1 MPNVFQTMELSEISQ
16 RLTFLDEER
25 RKDKELVSTLT
36 ERLEAQTG
44 KLQAQA
50 RQIQELEGILA
61 STRAE
66 LVKFSQV
73 DRAMEQLRQEL
84 TLLVENS
91 DEKREKAHRELSRL
105 RQVEQE
111 SFSRQIAELRQD
123 IKPIP
128 RYDEEIQS
136 LHAELSRVNASVIS
150 LQHQSAEL
158 GKRVDD
164 RMQSVVYMEEQRR
177 QDSRRITQLESD
189 ATALNKKTNDLGS
202 KLPLLEELIQ
212 AKRKE
217 LDRAAEL
224 LEEQG
229 QVIENQR
236 VTEFRWERQVAEWGK
251 LVEEIKQESTSMT
264 TQTVRLREQ
273 SELVRRA
280 LADLDPFR
288 ERIER
293 RQDEMAEMQRIA
305 EDRQKRVME
314 EWQTEREKQWDRFK
328 LENDERWRE
337 NVRLNEKRFTQVQ
350 TLEEYVL
357 QLTPQIQRLWEVQE
371 AWAQAYMV
379 GPREW
384 IAAWDQMVKQRP
396 TMPESFRSI
405 SRKPDKMPKIRPLPV
420 RAEPETKAQGKASAQ
435 TKEDEKGA

>member
-1 MPNVFQTMELSEISQ
+1 MELSELSQ

-25 RKDKELVSTLT
+25 RKDKELISTLL

-44 KLQAQA
+44 KLQVQA
-50 RQIQELEGILA
+50 RQIQELEGLLN

-66 LVKFSQV
+66 LVKFAQI

-84 TLLVENS
+84 TLLIETNE
-91 DEKREKAHRELSRL
+91 EKREKAHRELSRL

-111 SFSRQIAELRQD
+111 TFTRQIAEIRKEM
-123 IKPIP
+123 KPLP
-128 RYDEEIQS
+128 RYDEEITS
-136 LHAELSRVNASVIS
+136 LHAELSRLNAPVIM
-150 LQHQSAEL
+150 LQHQLAEL
-158 GKRVDD
+158 DKRLED
-164 RMQSVVYMEEQRR
+164 RMQSVVYLEEQRR
-177 QDSRRITQLESD
+177 QDSRRIAQLESD
-189 ATALNKKTNDLGS
+189 ATALNKKSDDLAS
-202 KLPLLEELIQ
+202 KLPLIEESIQ

-229 QVIENQR
+229 RVIENQR

-251 LVEEIKQESTSMT
+251 LVEEIKQETVNLTSQM
-264 TQTVRLREQ
+264 VRTREQ
-273 SELVRRA
+273 HELVRRA

-305 EDRQKRVME
+305 EDRQKRVVE
-314 EWQTEREKQWDRFK
+314 EWHTERQKEWDRFR

-337 NVRLNEKRFTQVQ
+337 NARFNERRSAHVQAIENYLLQLSPQVQ
-350 TLEEYVL
+350 A
-357 QLTPQIQRLWEVQE
+357 LWEVQE
-371 AWAQAYMV
+371 AWVQAFMV

-384 IAAWDQMVKQRP
+384 TATWDKLIKQRP
-396 TMPESFRSI
+396 PMPESFKAVA
-405 SRKPDKMPKIRPLPV
+405 RKPENLPKIRPLP
-420 RAEPETKAQGKASAQ
+420 SAQ
-435 TKEDEKGA
+435 SPKDDEQGE

>member
-1 MPNVFQTMELSEISQ
+1 MPTVFQTMELSELSQ

-25 RKDKELVSTLT
+25 RKDKELISTLL

-44 KLQAQA
+44 KLQVQA
-50 RQIQELEGILA
+50 RQIQELEGLLN

-66 LVKFSQV
+66 LVKFAQI

-84 TLLVENS
+84 TLLIETNE
-91 DEKREKAHRELSRL
+91 EKREKAHRELSRL

-111 SFSRQIAELRQD
+111 TFTRQIAEIRKEM
-123 IKPIP
+123 KPLP
-128 RYDEEIQS
+128 RYDEEITS
-136 LHAELSRVNASVIS
+136 LHAELSRLNAPVIM
-150 LQHQSAEL
+150 LQHQLAEL
-158 GKRVDD
+158 DKRLED
-164 RMQSVVYMEEQRR
+164 RMQSVVYLEEQRR
-177 QDSRRITQLESD
+177 QDSRRIAQLESD
-189 ATALNKKTNDLGS
+189 ATALNKKSDDLAS
-202 KLPLLEELIQ
+202 KLPLIEESIQ

-229 QVIENQR
+229 RVIENQR

-251 LVEEIKQESTSMT
+251 LVEEIKQETVNLTSQM
-264 TQTVRLREQ
+264 VRTREQ
-273 SELVRRA
+273 HELVRRA

-305 EDRQKRVME
+305 EDRQKRVVE
-314 EWQTEREKQWDRFK
+314 EWHTERQKEWDRFR

-337 NVRLNEKRFTQVQ
+337 NARFNERRSAHVQAIENYLLQLSPQVQ
-350 TLEEYVL
+350 A
-357 QLTPQIQRLWEVQE
+357 LWEVQE
-371 AWAQAYMV
+371 AWVQAFMV

-384 IAAWDQMVKQRP
+384 TATWDKLIKQRP
-396 TMPESFRSI
+396 PMPESFKAVA
-405 SRKPDKMPKIRPLPV
+405 RKPENLPKIRPLP
-420 RAEPETKAQGKASAQ
+420 SAQ
-435 TKEDEKGA
+435 SPKDDEQGE